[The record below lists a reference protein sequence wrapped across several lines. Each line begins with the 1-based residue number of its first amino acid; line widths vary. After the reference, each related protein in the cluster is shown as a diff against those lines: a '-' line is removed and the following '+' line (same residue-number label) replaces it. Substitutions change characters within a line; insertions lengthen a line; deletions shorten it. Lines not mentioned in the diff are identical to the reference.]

1 MKNCEEAGRAMFWE
15 NKIIREDLEEIY
27 SRNIDWEKLK
37 GKTIFITGA
46 YGMLASYLVFQCIY
60 LNEIVHYGM
69 KLVLAV
75 RSEEKA
81 RKRFGDFLDKEYMV
95 LYLEDINEPIH
106 YDGRVDYIIHG
117 ASLASTQYYDTI
129 PIEVMLPNILGT
141 IQLLRFAEK
150 KDAEGF
156 LLFSSGEVYGAM
168 DSSVNVITEDC
179 LGTRLN
185 LSLRNCYGESKKM
198 AETLCY
204 VWFKQKNVPTK
215 MARIGHTYGPTMDI
229 VNDKRVFSAFVNDVI
244 HNRNIL
250 VKSDGSPSRQFC
262 YIADAT
268 AGFFMILLEGN
279 AGEVYNLFNMEEFL
293 SVGQLAK
300 KLAGIYPNKNLKVER
315 IMENGQKILMGTEDS
330 KPNPKRKIISS
341 EKMKTLGWRCKYDTK
356 DGFYRT
362 IEAIMQENRI

>member
-1 MKNCEEAGRAMFWE
+1 MFWE

-156 LLFSSGEVYGAM
+156 LLWRGLWGNGFFCECDYR
-168 DSSVNVITEDC
+168 
-179 LGTRLN
+179 RLFRDTFK
-185 LSLRNCYGESKKM
+185 LVFAKLLWR
-198 AETLCY
+198 
-204 VWFKQKNVPTK
+204 KQKN
-215 MARIGHTYGPTMDI
+215 GG
-229 VNDKRVFSAFVNDVI
+229 NS
-244 HNRNIL
+244 
-250 VKSDGSPSRQFC
+250 
-262 YIADAT
+262 
-268 AGFFMILLEGN
+268 LLC
-279 AGEVYNLFNMEEFL
+279 V
-293 SVGQLAK
+293 V
-300 KLAGIYPNKNLKVER
+300 
-315 IMENGQKILMGTEDS
+315 
-330 KPNPKRKIISS
+330 
-341 EKMKTLGWRCKYDTK
+341 
-356 DGFYRT
+356 
-362 IEAIMQENRI
+362 